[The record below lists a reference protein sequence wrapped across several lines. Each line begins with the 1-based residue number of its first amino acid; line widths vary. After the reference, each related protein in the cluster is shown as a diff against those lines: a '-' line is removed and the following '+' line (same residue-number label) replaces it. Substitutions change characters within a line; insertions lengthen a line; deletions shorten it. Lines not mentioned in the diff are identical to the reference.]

1 MTTTP
6 PPMPETISSYY
17 DEEEKRMYGMC
28 SLMQVEARDA
38 QWMERTQKLE
48 AEIAALKPDAE
59 RMDWIAMHGSFGVDS
74 GTGLAGGNGQKHV
87 AATRSAIDAARAA
100 LKDTK

>member
-1 MTTTP
+1 MKPLPGLDTVQTF
-6 PPMPETISSYY
+6 
-17 DEEEKRMYGMC
+17 
-28 SLMQVEARDA
+28 LALA
-38 QWMERTQKLE
+38 QELNYRRTAERLNLDQSALTRRIQKLE